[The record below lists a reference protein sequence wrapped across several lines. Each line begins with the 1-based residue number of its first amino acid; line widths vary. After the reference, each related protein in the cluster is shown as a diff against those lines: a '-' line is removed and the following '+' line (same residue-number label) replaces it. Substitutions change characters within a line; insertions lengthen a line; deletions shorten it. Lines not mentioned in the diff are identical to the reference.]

1 MSGSAALE
9 YGFPSTHSTNAVSV
23 AVYALA
29 LLNLPDSTLS
39 PAVNV
44 FLQGITYLYVTSIVF
59 GRLYCGMHGF
69 FDVVIGCLLGS
80 LLAVIQYAYG
90 TAFDEFVVSA
100 SGKQIM
106 LVVLV
111 ILALIRLHPEP
122 ADDCPCFDDS
132 VAFAGVIL
140 GLQVAYWHV
149 VKTDITWDDPVPA
162 TVPYRFE
169 DLGVLKTAM
178 RLILGVALIVV
189 WREVM
194 KPSLLRLHEYETM
207 MGTGN
212 PRLAT
217 GVDGAEAPPLT
228 EPFPDLVL
236 DPEPDEEEMFARI
249 KRPRV
254 RYDVEV
260 VTKLV
265 VYSGM
270 WFFSFLFLPISDH
283 D

>member
-1 MSGSAALE
+1 M
-9 YGFPSTHSTNAVSV
+9 FPTFSEIPSIFSNIRHPRRRAISV
-23 AVYALA
+23 GPQSEADAYETLA
-29 LLNLPDSTLS
+29 YREKRRRESLSNSNRTSPLVEEDSRQDISEGHHPQLS
-39 PAVNV
+39 RKR
-44 FLQGITYLYVTSIVF
+44 S
-59 GRLYCGMHGF
+59 
-69 FDVVIGCLLGS
+69 
-80 LLAVIQYAYG
+80 
-90 TAFDEFVVSA
+90 
-100 SGKQIM
+100 K
-106 LVVLV
+106 
-111 ILALIRLHPEP
+111 
-122 ADDCPCFDDS
+122 
-132 VAFAGVIL
+132 
-140 GLQVAYWHV
+140 
-149 VKTDITWDDPVPA
+149 
-162 TVPYRFE
+162 
-169 DLGVLKTAM
+169 
-178 RLILGVALIVV
+178 
-189 WREVM
+189 
-194 KPSLLRLHEYETM
+194 LHEYETM

-217 GVDGAEAPPLT
+217 GVDGADAPPLT